1 MVKNE
6 WIKYIFK
13 KQEGIIKKLSE
24 NEDELVDQ
32 SHSKSWVNQENE
44 LSLILGLSR
53 LAIILIISDENVL
66 FLWH

>member
-32 SHSKSWVNQENE
+32 SNSKSWVNQENE
-44 LSLILGLSR
+44 ISLILGLSR
-53 LAIILIISDENVL
+53 LAIILIRKIR
-66 FLWH
+66 